1 MELADS
7 SIEPHLSLEPPPEAP
22 EAPPAHFRALS
33 RQSVSLPG
41 ALRASD
47 SHLTWHRDVRIVD
60 LGLGGACVEASD
72 STATGTSVELVID
85 TPHLWD
91 PLTLSG
97 VVVWSRRL
105 PDPEGGGSM
114 IGVRFEH
121 SAGSV
126 VRTLTDLLEAEAFG

>member
-1 MELADS
+1 MDPADVAT
-7 SIEPHLSLEPPPEAP
+7 EPSPS
-22 EAPPAHFRALS
+22 HFRALS

-47 SHLTWHRDVRIVD
+47 AHVTWNRDVRIVD

-72 STATGTSVELVID
+72 AAAAGTSVELIID

-97 VVVWSRRL
+97 AVVWSRRL
-105 PDPEGGGSM
+105 PDPEGGGAL

-121 SAGSV
+121 TTGSS
-126 VRTLTDLLEAEAFG
+126 VRTLSGLLEAEAFG

>member
-1 MELADS
+1 MEPTDS
-7 SIEPHLSLEPPPEAP
+7 SIEAP
-22 EAPPAHFRALS
+22 AAHFRAFS

-47 SHLTWHRDVRIVD
+47 SHLTWNRDVRIVD

-72 STATGTSVELVID
+72 SAAAGTNVELVID

-97 VVVWSRRL
+97 AVVWSRRL
-105 PDPEGGGSM
+105 ADPEGGGVM

-121 SAGSV
+121 ATGSS
-126 VRTLTDLLEAEAFG
+126 VRTLTELLEAEAFG

>member
-1 MELADS
+1 MDPADS
-7 SIEPHLSLEPPPEAP
+7 ATEPS
-22 EAPPAHFRALS
+22 PAHFRALS

-47 SHLTWHRDVRIVD
+47 AHVSWNRDVRVVD

-72 STATGTSVELVID
+72 SAAAGTSVELVID

-97 VVVWSRRL
+97 AVVWSRRL
-105 PDPEGGGSM
+105 PDPEGGGAL

-121 SAGSV
+121 PTGSS
-126 VRTLTDLLEAEAFG
+126 VRTLTALLEAEAFG